1 MMHPCFR
8 SDHHFWFQVLNQMLD
23 YAFAVAFSL
32 YKRDIE
38 FLININ
44 ATGAKTYLVN
54 IRRKANGEAI
64 SVRHMTPVT
73 QKDLPL
79 KSSPV

>member
-1 MMHPCFR
+1 
-8 SDHHFWFQVLNQMLD
+8 MLD